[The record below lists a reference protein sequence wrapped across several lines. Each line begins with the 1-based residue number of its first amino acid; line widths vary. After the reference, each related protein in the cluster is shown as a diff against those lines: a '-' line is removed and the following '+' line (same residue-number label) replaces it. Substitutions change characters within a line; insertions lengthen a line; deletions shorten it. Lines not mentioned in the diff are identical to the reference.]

1 MRIRTT
7 RRVYDMVFEE
17 PKMEFI
23 PIEMEDVMRASGGGA
38 AIDICAPGSSNDEP
52 DFPCFNGADGNG

>member
-1 MRIRTT
+1 
-7 RRVYDMVFEE
+7 MVFEE